1 MGCINNV
8 LMENVGYDHPI
19 AQNPA
24 KTEAHGCGG
33 GGLGGQLLPVLVWGG
48 PASEALSES
57 GLLQK
62 NGKRPGCGSNFRLY
76 RLDLLNTLHSR

>member
-33 GGLGGQLLPVLVWGG
+33 GGLGGPAFAGIGLGG
-48 PASEALSES
+48 A
-57 GLLQK
+57 
-62 NGKRPGCGSNFRLY
+62 RLW
-76 RLDLLNTLHSR
+76 LTF

>member
-33 GGLGGQLLPVLVWGG
+33 GGLGGGSFCRYWLGEPLRHCLRVVCSTKM
-48 PASEALSES
+48 A
-57 GLLQK
+57 
-62 NGKRPGCGSNFRLY
+62 NGTGVVRIFDFIGWIC
-76 RLDLLNTLHSR
+76 

>member
-8 LMENVGYDHPI
+8 LMENVGYDYPI

-33 GGLGGQLLPVLVWGG
+33 GCLGGADP
-48 PASEALSES
+48 
-57 GLLQK
+57 
-62 NGKRPGCGSNFRLY
+62 
-76 RLDLLNTLHSR
+76 

>member
-33 GGLGGQLLPVLVWGG
+33 GCLVGASFLTVSVWWG
-48 PASEALSES
+48 PASEAL
-57 GLLQK
+57 
-62 NGKRPGCGSNFRLY
+62 F
-76 RLDLLNTLHSR
+76 

>member
-24 KTEAHGCGG
+24 KPEAHGCGG
-33 GGLGGQLLPVLVWGG
+33 GCLGGQLLPESVWGG
-48 PASEALSES
+48 SLWITFRNPFAPEKWQTARLWFEFSTLSV
-57 GLLQK
+57 
-62 NGKRPGCGSNFRLY
+62 GSVKY
-76 RLDLLNTLHSR
+76 IV